1 MLVSL
6 LFSLFRLEYL
16 CLGPASELSL
26 QLPYF
31 VVPLVPLVVL
41 SLSLLNASLQ
51 LLLTDPLSNLDV
63 PFPFSNLLELPFS
76 NLLPDPPL
84 SNLLEPAAPLES
96 NLLEPAAAASNLDN
110 LSPTALSVLAVLTGL
125 LLLYFGNEELES
137 EEVKLVLQLGV
148 EAAPAAL

>member
-1 MLVSL
+1 M
-6 LFSLFRLEYL
+6 
-16 CLGPASELSL
+16 GPTSELSL
-26 QLPYF
+26 QLPYL
-31 VVPLVPLVVL
+31 VVPLVPLVAF

-63 PFPFSNLLELPFS
+63 PLPFSNLLELPLTPDPFS

-84 SNLLEPAAPLES
+84 SYLLEPAVPLES
-96 NLLEPAAAASNLDN
+96 YLLEPAAAASNLDN

-125 LLLYFGNEELES
+125 LLLYLGKEELES

>member
-1 MLVSL
+1 M
-6 LFSLFRLEYL
+6 
-16 CLGPASELSL
+16 GPTSELSL
-26 QLPYF
+26 QLPYL
-31 VVPLVPLVVL
+31 VVPLVPLVPF

-51 LLLTDPLSNLDV
+51 LPLTDPLSNLDV
-63 PFPFSNLLELPFS
+63 PFPFSNLLELPLS

-84 SNLLEPAAPLES
+84 SYLLEPAVPLES

-110 LSPTALSVLAVLTGL
+110 LSPTAPSVLAVLTGL
-125 LLLYFGNEELES
+125 LLLYLGKEELES